1 MTDRRIL
8 NYIDGT
14 YCEGG
19 RGWFDD
25 IDPATGRLAARV
37 AQSDADDI
45 DRAVAAARRAM
56 QGPWGRSKVEERAAV
71 MHRIADGIMARVED
85 FVAAEMADTGKPYA
99 PTRFGEIPR
108 AAEQFRIFAEV
119 GRMTPEESFETL
131 LPDGRARNVAER
143 TPKGVIAAI
152 CPWNLPFILMSWKVA
167 PALICGNAIVVKPS
181 EETPATA
188 ALLGEVMT
196 SVGLPEGVYNV
207 VHGFGP
213 DAAGEFLTTHRGVDA
228 ITFTGETRTGEAIM
242 RAASVGV
249 RDVSLELGG
258 KNAGIVFADCDFE
271 QAIRVETMAAFHNCG
286 QICLGNER
294 LYVERPIHE
303 RFVEAMAQSA
313 RAVVMGDPMDKAT
326 RIGPLI
332 SHAHRDKVLDLF
344 RAAREAGGEAVAGG
358 GIPALDAPFSGGSW
372 IEPTVWTGLPETS
385 RPVREEIFGPALHIA
400 PFDDEDEA
408 VALANDTEYG
418 LAGTVWTRDG
428 QRASRVASRLR
439 VGVVW
444 VNSWMVRDLRT
455 PFGGMKRSGIGRE
468 GGAASL
474 HFYSEVR
481 NVCTRI

>member
-1 MTDRRIL
+1 MTSRKIL
-8 NYIDGT
+8 NYIDGQ
-14 YCEGG
+14 YREGG
-19 RGWFDD
+19 RGWFED
-25 IDPATGRLAARV
+25 INPATGAVTAMV
-37 AQSDADDI
+37 AESDAADI
-45 DRAVAAARRAM
+45 DAAVKAAKAAM
-56 QGPWGRSKVEERAAV
+56 AGPWGKSSVEERAALLHKV
-71 MHRIADGIMARVED
+71 ADGVMARIDD
-85 FVAAEMADTGKPYA
+85 FVAAEMMDTGKPYG

-143 TPKGVIAAI
+143 APKGVIATI
-152 CPWNLPFILMSWKVA
+152 CPWNLPFILMSWKAA
-167 PALICGNAIVVKPS
+167 PALICGNAIIVKPS

-196 SVGLPEGVYNV
+196 AAGLPNGVYNV

-213 DAAGEFLTTHRGVDA
+213 DAAGEYLTTHKGVDA
-228 ITFTGETRTGEAIM
+228 ITFTGETSTGEAIM
-242 RAASVGV
+242 RAASVGT

-271 QAIRVETMAAFHNCG
+271 QAVKVETMSAFHNCG

-294 LYVERPIHE
+294 LYVERPIYE
-303 RFVEAMAQSA
+303 RFVAAMAQSA
-313 RAVVMGDPMDKAT
+313 RAVTMGDPKDKAT

-332 SHAHRDKVLDLF
+332 SHGHRDKVLDLF
-344 RAAREAGGEAVAGG
+344 KAAVEAGGEAVAGG
-358 GIPALDAPFSGGSW
+358 GIPELAAPWSGGSW
-372 IEPTVWTGLPETS
+372 IQPTVWTGLAETA
-385 RPVREEIFGPALHIA
+385 RPVKEEVFGPALHIA
-400 PFDDEDEA
+400 PFDHEDEA
-408 VALANDTEYG
+408 IALANDSDYG
-418 LAGTVWTRDG
+418 LAGTVWTNDG
-428 QRASRVASRLR
+428 RRASRVASQLR

-481 NVCTRI
+481 NVCTRL